1 LKRIVFAEIKKLTRY
16 ELARIVAMR
25 ALQLSLGAP
34 PLINIDNL
42 DRKDPYYIAIEEIKR
57 KILPVV
63 IKRRLPNGIEYLLTL
78 RDLEIDISGLDHV

>member
-1 LKRIVFAEIKKLTRY
+1 MKRIVFAEIKKLTRY

-42 DRKDPYYIAIEEIKR
+42 EKKDPYYIAIEEVKR

-63 IKRRLPNGIEYLLTL
+63 IKRRLPNGVEYLFTL
-78 RDLEIDISGLDHV
+78 RDLEIDISGLDHA

>member
-1 LKRIVFAEIKKLTRY
+1 MKRIVFAEIKKLTRY

>member
-42 DRKDPYYIAIEEIKR
+42 EKKDPYYIAIEEVKR

-63 IKRRLPNGIEYLLTL
+63 IKRRLPNGVEYLFTL
-78 RDLEIDISGLDHV
+78 RDLEIDISGLDHA